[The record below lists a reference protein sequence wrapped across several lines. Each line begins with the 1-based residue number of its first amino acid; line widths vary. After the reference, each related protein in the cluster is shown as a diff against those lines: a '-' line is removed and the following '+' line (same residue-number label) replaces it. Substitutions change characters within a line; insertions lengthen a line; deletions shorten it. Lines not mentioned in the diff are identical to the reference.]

1 MKRNK
6 SVYLT
11 KWEKQII
18 TVMIKKHLENIKTNI
33 FFGYAEDTFKKI
45 INKLDVKKET
55 NVI

>member
-18 TVMIKKHLENIKTNI
+18 TGIIKSHLENVKTNPYFEFMLTKNGNI
-33 FFGYAEDTFKKI
+33 DKSEPQVY
-45 INKLDVKKET
+45 L
-55 NVI
+55 